1 VTHQQIDQRSLAL
14 ARRIVAKIDGDA
26 SKEGLAKAAQTCA
39 RWLSRSNSS
48 VYREW
53 NGILARPWDE
63 VRRVLLD
70 ESQEGTRLRQSSP
83 FCSVLTPQ
91 ERWQIYR
98 SFADAT

>member
-14 ARRIVAKIDGDA
+14 ARRIVVKIDGDA
-26 SKEGLAKAAQTCA
+26 GREGLEKATQTCA
-39 RWLSRSNSS
+39 RWLSRSNNS

-53 NGILARPWDE
+53 HNILARPWDD